1 MSTSRLCRLNPPGLH
16 PVSAYHHV
24 AEVQGGRTIY
34 ISGQIAL
41 APDGSLVGEGDFMAQ
56 ARQVFRNLEAALA
69 AVDADFG
76 DVAKLTLFFTD
87 RTDLAAFRQVRG
99 EFIHPEQLPAMSAV
113 QVAGLVQDDLLLEL
127 EAVAVVAD

>member
-1 MSTSRLCRLNPPGLH
+1 M
-16 PVSAYHHV
+16 
-24 AEVQGGRTIY
+24 
-34 ISGQIAL
+34 
-41 APDGSLVGEGDFMAQ
+41 GEGDFMAQ

-69 AVDADFG
+69 AVGADFG
-76 DVAKLTLFFTD
+76 DVVKLTLFFTD